1 MLSKEPFRLK
11 MEINTISGMP
21 LYHILIEGNRLHLI
35 SFTQDSYYRGKAED
49 ISALFPFTIDKTI
62 IWYLLRAYPT
72 LWHQDS
78 TIHRDGLIY
87 ILNDNGNIERKL
99 ILLDMGMECD
109 FPPKTLKMRFLSIE
123 RLKEGILYAK
133 DIALIPTRGKGKTLI
148 HLKRIRFNV
157 TLPADIFKI
166 SIPPNFKKVPIES
179 LSSNT

>member
-1 MLSKEPFRLK
+1 
-11 MEINTISGMP
+11 
-21 LYHILIEGNRLHLI
+21 
-35 SFTQDSYYRGKAED
+35 
-49 ISALFPFTIDKTI
+49 
-62 IWYLLRAYPT
+62 
-72 LWHQDS
+72 
-78 TIHRDGLIY
+78 
-87 ILNDNGNIERKL
+87 
-99 ILLDMGMECD
+99 MECD